1 MKRTAIAVAGMSLT
15 QCLVA
20 AVIGMPTPAQAQA
33 RPNIAETMA
42 PVPGRKNYAQDL
54 VDRAAS
60 RHPELLQIDIH
71 AVPPGATQSAIVAA
85 KSRDRIGKPT
95 DPDDLAVFKSGE
107 PRIEINQAGDNNVE
121 VAVQL
126 RDVSRRA
133 VGVIELTFPYIA
145 GTDQDALVKQAEA
158 VRDELARRISYG
170 SEDLVTPAQYDPR
183 VPIDTYAQ
191 YLVDDTL
198 EKQPGVLIMVLHLK
212 DPKSEGYPIVA
223 SNIGRIGKE
232 ADASDLAVIRG
243 GATKLAVSADG
254 TRLEAKLPVRDA
266 AGNVVGAVAI
276 VFPLRGAGDQA
287 SLGAHAERIRDGL
300 ARRIASMTA
309 LYGPYPATAD
319 SGAVQ
324 AEYNKQELGNQQS
337 LPMTKAIT
345 SGEKLE
351 QASQEGY
358 SEAIKGVAGV
368 SPANSKGTA
377 NDSVNIRG
385 IKLNL
390 FSNYRL
396 NGGLPTVG
404 VITVPTEDKER
415 IETLK
420 GANALMFGVASPA
433 GIINLVTKRA
443 GEIDVASLAMAGNSL
458 GQYGG
463 SFDIGR
469 RFGAEREV
477 GGRINASQAHTEN
490 GIRETGGQSKF
501 ASLGFDYKIND
512 RLSIQGDYEYI
523 ARIAIEQG
531 GVSLLPAVNG
541 VIPITPVPNP
551 RNLLSGTWNRYPPHT
566 PNQQIRPDYTINDE
580 GKGAG
585 ETGRSDGD
593 RSRFT
598 VRIGGYDIVTGAGG
612 VLTINSARQEYK
624 NAFSRVETL
633 GRFNTWF
640 MKHDLTLGVSSAE
653 RDAISLGQNQ
663 CVSSTTVVANRC
675 YPGQSIF
682 QNIFHPI
689 R

>member
-20 AVIGMPTPAQAQA
+20 AVIGMPMPAQAQA

-54 VDRAAS
+54 VDRAVA
-60 RHPELLQIDIH
+60 RHPELLQLDIH
-71 AVPPGATQSAIVAA
+71 AIPPGSTASTIIAA
-85 KSRDRIGKPT
+85 KDRTRVGKSS
-95 DPDDLAVFKSGE
+95 DPDDIAVLKPGE
-107 PRIEINQAGDNNVE
+107 AI
-121 VAVQL
+121 
-126 RDVSRRA
+126 
-133 VGVIELTFPYIA
+133 
-145 GTDQDALVKQAEA
+145 
-158 VRDELARRISYG
+158 RDELARRISYG

-198 EKQPGVLIMVLHLK
+198 EKEPAVLIMVLHLQ
-212 DPKSEGYPIVA
+212 DPKADGYPILA

-443 GEIDVASLAMAGNSL
+443 GEIDVTSIAMAGNSF
-458 GQYGG
+458 GQIGG
-463 SFDIGR
+463 SFDVGR
-469 RFGAEREV
+469 RFA
-477 GGRINASQAHTEN
+477 
-490 GIRETGGQSKF
+490 
-501 ASLGFDYKIND
+501 
-512 RLSIQGDYEYI
+512 
-523 ARIAIEQG
+523 
-531 GVSLLPAVNG
+531 
-541 VIPITPVPNP
+541 
-551 RNLLSGTWNRYPPHT
+551 
-566 PNQQIRPDYTINDE
+566 
-580 GKGAG
+580 
-585 ETGRSDGD
+585 
-593 RSRFT
+593 
-598 VRIGGYDIVTGAGG
+598 
-612 VLTINSARQEYK
+612 
-624 NAFSRVETL
+624 
-633 GRFNTWF
+633 
-640 MKHDLTLGVSSAE
+640 
-653 RDAISLGQNQ
+653 
-663 CVSSTTVVANRC
+663 
-675 YPGQSIF
+675 
-682 QNIFHPI
+682 
-689 R
+689 